1 MSRGPVSD
9 RNDPLEQ
16 FLDLA
21 VYAPIGLAL
30 LVREQIP
37 TLVGKGRETVT
48 GRVRVAR
55 FIGQFAVAKGR
66 QEIERRLAEARTPA
80 PPSAPASAP
89 PSATAP
95 EPPSATAPEPS
106 PASPVVIVTDDAAPR
121 PLRPR
126 SADEGALPIEGYDA
140 LAASQVVGRLA
151 GLDADG
157 LEQVRRHESAHRA
170 RRTVLARIAQL
181 QAAGD

>member
-95 EPPSATAPEPS
+95 EPS
-106 PASPVVIVTDDAAPR
+106 PASPVVIVTDDAALR
-121 PLRPR
+121 PPRPR

>member
-1 MSRGPVSD
+1 MSD
-9 RNDPLEQ
+9 RNEPLEQ

-21 VYAPIGLAL
+21 VYAPIGLVL
-30 LVREQIP
+30 LVREQLP

-66 QEIERRLAEARTPA
+66 QEIERRLAEARTP
-80 PPSAPASAP
+80 SRPATP
-89 PSATAP
+89 TATASP
-95 EPPSATAPEPS
+95 SPVREPPL
-106 PASPVVIVTDDAAPR
+106 ASPVVIVADDAAAAPASPR
-121 PLRPR
+121 
-126 SADEGALPIEGYDA
+126 AAGDDAALPIEGYDA

-157 LEQVRRHESAHRA
+157 LEQVRLHETAHRA

-181 QAAGD
+181 QAASD